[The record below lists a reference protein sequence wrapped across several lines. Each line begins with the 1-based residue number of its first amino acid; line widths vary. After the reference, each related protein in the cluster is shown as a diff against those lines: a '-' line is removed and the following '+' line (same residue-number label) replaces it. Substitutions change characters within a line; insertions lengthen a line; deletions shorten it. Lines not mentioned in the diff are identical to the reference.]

1 MKKLVSIIITKSSLT
16 NLNYMSK
23 ITSALTH
30 RILGQFI
37 ADMYMIHHRS
47 WFVTIQLNQQRLLS
61 MLRRKMSPVDI
72 ALDLWAV
79 IYPTYYGK

>member
-1 MKKLVSIIITKSSLT
+1 MNKLVSIMITKSSFT
-16 NLNYMSK
+16 NLNYKPK

-47 WFVTIQLNQQRLLS
+47 WFVTIQPNQQRL
-61 MLRRKMSPVDI
+61 
-72 ALDLWAV
+72 
-79 IYPTYYGK
+79 

>member
-1 MKKLVSIIITKSSLT
+1 MIMKKLASIMITKSSFT
-16 NLNYMSK
+16 NLNYKPK

-47 WFVTIQLNQQRLLS
+47 
-61 MLRRKMSPVDI
+61 
-72 ALDLWAV
+72 
-79 IYPTYYGK
+79 